1 MKRFP
6 IQFLQSLLIFS
17 AILVWGCSPNTT
29 LSTNPCV
36 GLGNDCDFG
45 NRLVYFEI
53 TVTPPLPVT
62 TPGPNEA
69 KNIRFSLG
77 PPPGIGYFTW
87 NSTVDA
93 KPLSTF
99 TTPCWV
105 LSPGIQHQ
113 IFAHLSYSSDAPW
126 LGQCHSVDVKA
137 FSPDGSLLDSWFVPS
152 MGVFVESVSPTQ
164 GPFIRVCHDT
174 TSGYNNFHTGSLMLG
189 TLVVPDCP

>member
-6 IQFLQSLLIFS
+6 IQFLQFLLIFG
-17 AILVWGCSPNTT
+17 AIFVWGCSPNTT
-29 LSTNPCV
+29 LNTNSCV

-62 TPGPNEA
+62 TPGPNEG
-69 KNIRFSLG
+69 NIRFSLG
-77 PPPGIGYFTW
+77 PPPGLSYFLW
-87 NSTVDA
+87 NSTVNSN
-93 KPLSTF
+93 PLSTF
-99 TTPCWV
+99 TTSCWPI
-105 LSPGIQHQ
+105 SPGIQHQ
-113 IFAHLSYSSDAPW
+113 IVAHLSYSSNAPW

-137 FSPDGSLLDSWFVPS
+137 FSLDGSLLDSWFVPS

-164 GPFIRVCHDT
+164 GPFTRVCNDT
-174 TSGYNNFHTGSLMLG
+174 TSGYNWIGTGNVMLG